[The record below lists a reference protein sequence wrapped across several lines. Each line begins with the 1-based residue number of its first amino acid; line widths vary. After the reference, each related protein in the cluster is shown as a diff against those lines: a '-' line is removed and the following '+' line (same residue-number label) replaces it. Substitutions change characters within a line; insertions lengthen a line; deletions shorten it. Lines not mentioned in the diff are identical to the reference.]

1 MPEAIRFAFAGDRDV
16 AVWVLEHLL
25 DEGFRPEALF
35 LRAAKRAS
43 HADRLAELCAF
54 LPPERVF
61 RGKSFR
67 TEATLIALQALE
79 LDYIVGIHFPYIVP
93 REVLELPRI
102 GVLNLHPAYLPHNRG
117 WHTPSWA
124 ILEETPIGAT
134 LHYMDEGIDS
144 GDIVAQQTLA
154 VRPDDTADK
163 LYGRVKRL
171 EFDVFKQAWPSL
183 VAQSA
188 ARTPQDPNEGSS
200 HVKEDL
206 LDPKVRRIDLNAELK
221 AGDLIR
227 KLRAHTTS
235 DPGEA
240 AFFEENG
247 KRYRVRVEIEE
258 ED

>member
-1 MPEAIRFAFAGDRDV
+1 MSEAIRFAFAGDRDV

-67 TEATLIALQALE
+67 KEPALTALRTLE
-79 LDYIVGIHFPYIVP
+79 LDYIVAVHFPYIVP
-93 REVLELPRI
+93 REVLALPRL

-144 GDIVAQQTLA
+144 GDIVAQQTLE
-154 VRPDDTADK
+154 VHPDDTADK

-171 EFDVFKQAWPSL
+171 EFEVFKQAWPSL

-206 LDPKVRRIDLNAELK
+206 LDPRVRRIDLNEELK

-227 KLRAHTTS
+227 MLRAHTTN

-258 ED
+258 EN